1 MKTQDFYGALAAKAD
16 TTKAQAIAFVRA
28 LEEILAEEVRDK
40 GETVAI
46 GKVGKFVLKDQPSR
60 MARNPQTGV
69 TAPPSP
75 TRPSSSARRTVS
87 APTAKRLRN
96 SP

>member
-1 MKTQDFYGALAAKAD
+1 MKVKDFYSALAAKAD
-16 TTKAQAIAFVRA
+16 VTKAQATAVVRA
-28 LEEILAEEVRDK
+28 LEEVRDK

-69 TAPPSP
+69 TAPTEPYK
-75 TRPSSSARRTVS
+75 TIQFRPAYSFRAYGKK
-87 APTAKRLRN
+87 AKK
-96 SP
+96 